1 LDTELSSLDQFF
13 DEEGITLVYLA
24 VLGLGVGVMLHFV
37 LYRIG
42 RPIQP
47 FIYQAF

>member
-1 LDTELSSLDQFF
+1 MNKTKIVRWIFS
-13 DEEGITLVYLA
+13 I
-24 VLGLGVGVMLHFV
+24 GVGALVGVVLHYY

-42 RPIQP
+42 LPLQP

>member
-1 LDTELSSLDQFF
+1 MTARLLGNWILSAML
-13 DEEGITLVYLA
+13 GLA
-24 VLGLGVGVMLHFV
+24 VGIILHLA

-42 RPIQP
+42 LPVQP

>member
-1 LDTELSSLDQFF
+1 MTGVQALRVAVSIAL
-13 DEEGITLVYLA
+13 GLA
-24 VLGLGVGVMLHFV
+24 VGILIHFA

-42 RPIQP
+42 LPVQP

>member
-1 LDTELSSLDQFF
+1 MTAQRIGAWVVS
-13 DEEGITLVYLA
+13 A
-24 VLGLGVGVMLHFV
+24 ALGVSVGVMLHFA

-42 RPIQP
+42 LPVQP

>member
-1 LDTELSSLDQFF
+1 MAYRLPRWILS
-13 DEEGITLVYLA
+13 A
-24 VLGLGVGVMLHFV
+24 VLGLGVGVMLHFA

-42 RPIQP
+42 LPIQP

>member
-1 LDTELSSLDQFF
+1 MTAHRIGVWVVS
-13 DEEGITLVYLA
+13 A
-24 VLGLGVGVMLHFV
+24 ALGASVGAMLHLA

-42 RPIQP
+42 LPVHP

>member
-1 LDTELSSLDQFF
+1 MISKYQK
-13 DEEGITLVYLA
+13 VRRLA
-24 VLGLGVGVMLHFV
+24 VSILLGAAVGLTIHYY

-42 RPIQP
+42 LPVQP

>member
-1 LDTELSSLDQFF
+1 MSGMMALRIAVSIAL
-13 DEEGITLVYLA
+13 GLA
-24 VLGLGVGVMLHFV
+24 VGILLHFA

-42 RPIQP
+42 LPVQP

>member
-1 LDTELSSLDQFF
+1 MYSKSIQWTVS
-13 DEEGITLVYLA
+13 A
-24 VLGLGVGVMLHFV
+24 ALGLFVGVLFHFA

-42 RPIQP
+42 LPIEP

>member
-1 LDTELSSLDQFF
+1 MTGLQALRIAVS
-13 DEEGITLVYLA
+13 ITLGV
-24 VLGLGVGVMLHFV
+24 VVGVLLHFA

-42 RPIQP
+42 LPVQP

>member
-1 LDTELSSLDQFF
+1 MSNRM
-13 DEEGITLVYLA
+13 
-24 VLGLGVGVMLHFV
+24 VLRIASFGLGIVVGTVFSYY

-42 RPIQP
+42 LPIQP

>member
-1 LDTELSSLDQFF
+1 MTVHLLGNWILSAMF
-13 DEEGITLVYLA
+13 GLV
-24 VLGLGVGVMLHFV
+24 VGVILHFA

-42 RPIQP
+42 LPIQP